1 VARAEKMMPL
11 PAELSH
17 WTKEG
22 TFRIT
27 PKLLAGSLF
36 CELWFKEINLGPYHL
51 PKTAAKSI
59 LDGKHDQELGFKA
72 SALGVPLDP
81 DKWNGLR

>member
-1 VARAEKMMPL
+1 MPL

-17 WTKEG
+17 WTSEG

-27 PKLLAGSLF
+27 PKLLVGFLF
-36 CELWFKEINLGPYHL
+36 CELWFRDINLGIYHL
-51 PKTAAKSI
+51 PETAAKDI
-59 LDGKHDQELGFKA
+59 LEGKHDQKLGFKA